1 MEANWPMTEPSP
13 AEHAFV
19 PRLLVWF
26 VDACCRRPWAVGVV
40 SLAVAVISATVFYT
54 RLEYRTQRSDLM
66 SPHKDYQERW
76 RAYLKEFG
84 DDDDMVVVV
93 EGSDRDRMTAAL
105 EYLAGEVQA
114 RPGQFERLFYKVDLR
129 HLRDRALLFLPAEQ
143 IRSIHD
149 NLQRMGMLLFG
160 PTASL
165 AWQNVTIRSLLA
177 EARARAGK
185 IDPSAP
191 LAAAD
196 EQFLTQLL
204 AVVRSASAFLT
215 DAAKYRNPWDSL
227 LPQQPQQAD
236 LLAAPQYFFSGE
248 GGLAFLLVRPVK
260 EAESF
265 TPALASVQ
273 ALRGLVVEARG
284 RFPDLKLGL
293 TGMPVLET
301 DEMEASQRD
310 SNLAGYLALGGV
322 ALLYMLVYR
331 GIRYPLITVVTLL
344 VGTLWSMGWLT
355 LTVGHLNILSASFA
369 VMLIGMG
376 DYGVLWVT
384 HYDDERRAGH
394 AVRPAILRTAAEVG
408 PSVLT
413 AGLTTALAFFAA
425 MLADFQAVAE
435 LGWIAGSGVLL
446 CAFACFTVLPAMLCV
461 TDRRGA
467 LSPAQS
473 IITADGE
480 RMTDARVTPL
490 ETQSRAWLPA
500 LSRRPRLV
508 LAVGLAG
515 IVVLAVFAMRVR
527 YDHNLLN
534 LQNQKLESVRWERK
548 LIDRTAGASWCAL
561 SIASTPAE
569 ARALKSRYE
578 ALPEVSRVVEVASLV
593 PADQEQKLWLVRE
606 VRAAL
611 RGLPDRGS
619 AITPFA
625 VTPADLQKEITF
637 LIGALEPQAPVS
649 PQPILEQ
656 LIRSLAELR
665 DHPGLRDGVPA
676 RQRLAAFGRQLTGDL
691 LADLHRLRDVA
702 TPAPITLDDLPAAL
716 RERYVGTSGKWLVQA
731 YAKDGLWDFAP
742 LEHFVSQVRT
752 VDLQATGKPFGTLE
766 GLRGMQRGFAW
777 AGIYALAVIAV
788 VLWADFR
795 TTRHTLLAL
804 APLVVGAIITLGVMG
819 LLGIPLNPAN
829 MIALPL
835 IVGVGVDNGV
845 HVLHDYRS
853 RGRHRSYTLAAT
865 TGQGI
870 AVAALTTVLGFGTL
884 MVASHRGL
892 VSLGFVLALG
902 VTACMGAAL
911 VLLPAVLRLASRRV
925 PVAAV
930 EKAPRRAA

>member
-1 MEANWPMTEPSP
+1 MEANRPMTELQL
-13 AEHAFV
+13 AGHALI
-19 PRLLVWF
+19 PRCLIWF
-26 VDACCRRPWAVGVV
+26 VAGCCRRSWAVAFVGF
-40 SLAVAVISATVFYT
+40 AVAAVSATVFYT

-76 RAYLKEFG
+76 RAYLNEFG

-93 EGSDRDRMTAAL
+93 EGTDRDRMIAAL
-105 EYLAGEVQA
+105 EHLAGEVHS
-114 RPGQFERLFYKVDLR
+114 RSRQFERLFYKVDLR

-165 AWQNVTIRSLLA
+165 AWQNVTIRSLLS

-204 AVVRSASAFLT
+204 AVVRSASAYLT
-215 DAAKYRNPWDSL
+215 DAANYRNPWGSL
-227 LPQQPQQAD
+227 LPCQPQQAD
-236 LLAAPQYFFSGE
+236 LLAAPQYFFSGD

-260 EAESF
+260 ENDSF

-273 ALRGLVVEARG
+273 AMRGLVADTRE
-284 RFPDLKLGL
+284 RFPDLMLGL
-293 TGMPVLET
+293 TGLPVLET

-310 SNLAGYLALGGV
+310 SNMAGWLALGGV
-322 ALLYMLVYR
+322 TLLYMLVYR

-344 VGTLWSMGWLT
+344 VGTVWAMGWLT
-355 LTVGHLNILSASFA
+355 VTVGHLNILSASFA

-394 AVRPAILRTAAEVG
+394 AVLPAMLRTATDIG
-408 PSVLT
+408 PSVMT
-413 AGLTTALAFFAA
+413 AALTTALAFFAA

-446 CAFACFTVLPAMLCV
+446 CAFACFTVLPAMLCI
-461 TDRRGA
+461 TDRRGT
-467 LSPAQS
+467 LGRTQS
-473 IITADGE
+473 LITAQGE
-480 RMTDARVTPL
+480 RVSGTRDTRIK
-490 ETQSRAWLPA
+490 AWLPILA
-500 LSRRPRLV
+500 RRPRLV
-508 LAVGLAG
+508 LALGLAG
-515 IVVLAVFAMRVR
+515 ISVIAVFASRVR

-534 LQNQKLESVRWERK
+534 LQNQNLESVRWERK

-569 ARALKSRYE
+569 ALALKGRYE
-578 ALPEVSRVVEVASLV
+578 SLPEVSRVVEVASLI
-593 PADQEQKLWLVRE
+593 PAGQEQKLSLVRE

-611 RGLPDRGS
+611 RGLPERAS
-619 AITPFA
+619 PITPFA
-625 VTPADLQKEITF
+625 VAPGDLQKEINF

-656 LIRSLAELR
+656 LIRSLSELR
-665 DHPGLRDGVPA
+665 DHAGLRDGVAA
-676 RQRLAAFGRQLTGDL
+676 RQRLAAFGRRLTADL

-702 TPAPITLDDLPAAL
+702 TPAPIALDDLPIAL
-716 RERYVGTSGKWLVQA
+716 RDRYIGAGGKWLVQA
-731 YAKDGLWDFAP
+731 YAKEGLWDFGP
-742 LEHFVSQVRT
+742 LQQFVNQVRT

-777 AGIYALAVIAV
+777 AGVYALAVIAI

-795 TTRHTLLAL
+795 TMRHTLLAL
-804 APLVVGAIITLGVMG
+804 APLIAGTIITLGVMG
-819 LLGIPLNPAN
+819 ILGVPLNPAN

-853 RGRHRSYTLAAT
+853 RSRGRSYTLAAS
-865 TGQGI
+865 TGRGI

-902 VTACMGAAL
+902 VTACMAASL
-911 VLLPAVLRLASRRV
+911 VLLPAALRLASRQGRRRMAV
-925 PVAAV
+925 PV
-930 EKAPRRAA
+930 ERRAA

>member
-1 MEANWPMTEPSP
+1 MSEPQP
-13 AEHAFV
+13 GEIAFIPRCLVAFV
-19 PRLLVWF
+19 A
-26 VDACCRRPWAVGVV
+26 ACCRRPWAVAIVGFGIATV
-40 SLAVAVISATVFYT
+40 SASVFYT

-93 EGSDRDRMTAAL
+93 EGADRDRMTAAL
-105 EYLAGEVQA
+105 KHLAGEVRS
-114 RPGQFERLFYKVDLR
+114 RPRQFERLFYKVDLR

-143 IRSIHD
+143 IRSIQD
-149 NLQRMGMLLFG
+149 NLHRMGMLLYG

-177 EARARAGK
+177 EARVRAGK

-215 DAAKYRNPWDSL
+215 DATYYKNPWGSL
-227 LPQQPQQAD
+227 LPCQPQQSD
-236 LLAAPQYFFSGE
+236 LLAAPQYFFSGD

-260 EAESF
+260 DSESF

-273 ALRGLVVEARG
+273 AMRDLVAVTRE

-310 SNLAGYLALGGV
+310 SNLAGWLALGGV

-344 VGTLWSMGWLT
+344 VGTVWAMGWLT

-384 HYDDERRAGH
+384 HYEDQRRAGLG
-394 AVRPAILRTAAEVG
+394 VRPAIRHTAAEVG

-413 AGLTTALAFFAA
+413 AALTTALAFFAA

-446 CAFACFTVLPAMLCV
+446 CAFACFTVLPAMLCL
-461 TDRRGA
+461 TDRRGILNA
-467 LSPAQS
+467 AKSL
-473 IITADGE
+473 ITVDGE
-480 RMTDARVTPL
+480 RVL
-490 ETQSRAWLPA
+490 ESRDRGESRTIPWLPA
-500 LSRRPRLV
+500 LARHPSLV

-515 IVVLAVFAMRVR
+515 ISVLAVFATRVR

-534 LQNQKLESVRWERK
+534 LQNQDLESVRWERT

-569 ARALKSRYE
+569 ALALKSRYE

-593 PADQEQKLWLVRE
+593 PTGQDQKIGLVRE
-606 VRAAL
+606 VRASL
-611 RGLPDRGS
+611 RGLPERGTS
-619 AITPFA
+619 ITPFA
-625 VTPADLQKEITF
+625 VTPGDLQKEITF

-665 DHPGLRDGVPA
+665 DHPGLRDGAAA
-676 RQRLAAFGRQLTGDL
+676 RQRLAAFGRRLTDDL
-691 LADLHRLRDVA
+691 LTDLHRLRDVA
-702 TPAPITLDDLPAAL
+702 TPSPITLDDLPAAL
-716 RERYVGTSGKWLVQA
+716 RERYVGAGGKWLVQA
-731 YAKDGLWDFAP
+731 YAKDGLWDIGP
-742 LEHFVSQVRT
+742 LQQFVNEVRT
-752 VDLQATGKPFGTLE
+752 VDPQATGKPFGTLE

-777 AGIYALAVIAV
+777 AGVYALAVIAI

-804 APLVVGAIITLGVMG
+804 APLVVGTIITLGVMG
-819 LLGIPLNPAN
+819 ILGMPLNPAN

-853 RGRHRSYTLAAT
+853 RGRGRSYTLAAT

-892 VSLGFVLALG
+892 VSLGLVLALG
-902 VTACMGAAL
+902 VTACMAAAL
-911 VLLPAVLRLASRRV
+911 VLLPAVLRLASRPGRRRT
-925 PVAAV
+925 AIHI
-930 EKAPRRAA
+930 ERRAA

>member
-1 MEANWPMTEPSP
+1 MTAPQP
-13 AEHAFV
+13 AEDALI
-19 PRLLVWF
+19 PRCLVWF
-26 VDACCRRPWAVGVV
+26 VAGCCRRPWAVGFVA
-40 SLAVAVISATVFYT
+40 LAIAAVSATVFYT

-93 EGSDRDRMTAAL
+93 EGTERDRMTAAL
-105 EYLAGEVQA
+105 ERLAAEVQS

-143 IRSIHD
+143 IRTIHD

-204 AVVRSASAFLT
+204 AVVRSATAFLT
-215 DAAKYRNPWDSL
+215 DAAKYKNPWDSL
-227 LPQQPQQAD
+227 LPRQPQEAD
-236 LLAAPQYFFSGE
+236 LLAAPQYFFSGD

-273 ALRGLVVEARG
+273 AMRELVADARG
-284 RFPDLKLGL
+284 QFPDLKLGL

-310 SNLAGYLALGGV
+310 SNLAGWLALGGV

-331 GIRYPLITVVTLL
+331 GIRYPLITVLTLL
-344 VGTLWSMGWLT
+344 VGTLWAMGWLT

-384 HYDDERRAGH
+384 HYEDERRAGH

-413 AGLTTALAFFAA
+413 AALTTALAFFAA

-467 LSPAQS
+467 LDPARS
-473 IITADGE
+473 LITTEGE
-480 RMTDARVTPL
+480 RITEAVDVRG
-490 ETQSRAWLPA
+490 ETRSKAWLPA
-500 LSRRPRLV
+500 LSRRPKLV

-515 IVVLAVFAMRVR
+515 ICVLAVFAGQVR

-534 LQNQKLESVRWERK
+534 LQNQDLESVRWERK

-561 SIASTPAE
+561 SIAATPGE
-569 ARALKSRYE
+569 ALALKSRYE
-578 ALPEVSRVVEVASLV
+578 SLPEVSRVVEVASLV
-593 PADQEQKLWLVRE
+593 PPGQDQKMGLVRE
-606 VRAAL
+606 VQAAL
-611 RGLPDRGS
+611 RGLPDNGTP
-619 AITPFA
+619 ITPFA
-625 VTPADLQKEITF
+625 VTPGDLQKEITF

-665 DHPGLRDGVPA
+665 DHPGLRDGAAA
-676 RQRLAAFGRQLTGDL
+676 RQRLTAFGRRLTCDL
-691 LADLHRLRDVA
+691 LADLHRLREVS
-702 TPAPITLDDLPAAL
+702 TPAPITLDDLPTGL
-716 RERYVGTSGKWLVQA
+716 RERYIGTSGKWLVQA
-731 YAKDGLWDFAP
+731 YAKEGLWDFGP
-742 LEHFVSQVRT
+742 LEHFVNQVRT

-777 AGIYALAVIAV
+777 AGIYALAVIAI

-795 TTRHTLLAL
+795 TARHTLLAL
-804 APLVVGAIITLGVMG
+804 APLVAGAIITLGVMG
-819 LLGIPLNPAN
+819 LLGMPLNPAN

-853 RGRHRSYTLAAT
+853 RGRGRSYTLAST

-870 AVAALTTVLGFGTL
+870 AVSALTTVLGFGTL
-884 MVASHRGL
+884 MIASHRGL
-892 VSLGFVLALG
+892 VSLGLVLALG
-902 VTACMGAAL
+902 VSACMAAAL
-911 VLLPAVLRLASRRV
+911 VLLPAALRVASRPRRR
-925 PVAAV
+925 PAAV
-930 EKAPRRAA
+930 RVERRAA